1 VSGRELDQYVLAVG
15 APTARQTRAAAVHVA
30 DRIAAEH
37 PHPLDEL
44 MPKLAG
50 RQLAQD
56 PTVGAGV
63 LELLDVLGL
72 IRPRRRPEGGAS

>member
-1 VSGRELDQYVLAVG
+1 MSGRELDQYVLAVG

-37 PHPLDEL
+37 PHELDEL

-50 RQLAQD
+50 KQLAQD
-56 PTVGAGV
+56 PAIAAGV
-63 LELLDVLGL
+63 LKLLDVLGL
-72 IRPRRRPEGGAS
+72 VTSRRQSEGAKS

>member
-1 VSGRELDQYVLAVG
+1 MGAREVESAGFGSVG
-15 APTARQTRAAAVHVA
+15 VTAAQQRAAAVHIA

-50 RQLAQD
+50 RQLAAD
-56 PTVGAGV
+56 LVIEDGV
-63 LELLDVLGL
+63 RELLAALG
-72 IRPRRRPEGGAS
+72 IHPDAIGRTT

>member
-1 VSGRELDQYVLAVG
+1 MGADLEQTVLTVVAL
-15 APTARQTRAAAVHVA
+15 TRRQQRAAAVHVA

-50 RQLAQD
+50 KQLAQD
-56 PTVGAGV
+56 PAVTAGV

-72 IRPRRRPEGGAS
+72 IRPRRQSEGGAP

>member
-1 VSGRELDQYVLAVG
+1 MSGRELDQYVLAVG

-37 PHPLDEL
+37 PHPLDDV

-50 RQLAQD
+50 RQLAKD
-56 PTVGAGV
+56 PAIAAGV

-72 IRPRRRPEGGAS
+72 ITTRRQPEGAES